1 MRRRSFI
8 AAVGGAATWP
18 AARDVCAERPVSTGG
33 TFTFR
38 TSITCAV
45 TLFMVALAGLLIA
58 IQTRA
63 LDLATR
69 EAASAYMDAA
79 STKAVGRLQTEI
91 ATIASLVRVL
101 ATSSSVTD
109 TDQRTLTGPAIP
121 LFKTA
126 LKELPQWIAFMS
138 VSKMARG
145 CRCVRSTI

>member
-1 MRRRSFI
+1 MRRRGFI

-69 EAASAYMDAA
+69 EAASAYPA
-79 STKAVGRLQTEI
+79 LQN
-91 ATIASLVRVL
+91 R
-101 ATSSSVTD
+101 
-109 TDQRTLTGPAIP
+109 G
-121 LFKTA
+121 
-126 LKELPQWIAFMS
+126 IAFMS
-138 VSKMARG
+138 VSKMAPG